1 MLKFENKEFRNLQE
15 QVLKN
20 AVDIQNILQGNNV
33 LNQFGIKVIGQINT
47 PAELPP
53 VSTFQGE
60 YGDAYAVGTSA
71 PYSLYIWTRNIDNNS
86 DGWFNIGLFP
96 QAGPQGPQGTIGET
110 GPQGE
115 RGNSVFTYNEDAPS
129 SLMTLEQMTNVGWKS
144 GDTYINA
151 LSGDVWVLQYNVSMA
166 GYNWMLRGNIR
177 GPQGV
182 QGIQGPK
189 GDTGAI
195 GPQGPQG
202 PQGDPGDI
210 IKIVDILKSTNELP
224 APTTV
229 SHTTGYLVGTAAPYH
244 LYIIVGET
252 QQTQKWFDT
261 GAFGD
266 FELVNITVP
275 LETTQG
281 TLTNDQLSILKNSPY
296 NMINLN
302 GEYFRLNDDKTDDGY
317 LIYSHIGSNN
327 IENNAISKIIRITI
341 STLRWVLT
349 EERLA
354 TYEDAVGNKKSLILT
369 DSNKTDSV
377 SYDTTVSDVELVFN
391 SSDFYSYSSEDETGK
406 RKFVVELLNPSS
418 GGGDVEEI
426 LQFKMTSVDFY
437 QYKSDKSLVKQ
448 IPDISADI
456 NDGSWQLFYNYIR
469 ENLMGMTSS
478 TLDCGAKI
486 GFFLSQS
493 GMVSEVPPKFKT
505 YITTSGVV
513 PSNIDSM
520 KIECVG
526 ASQSAAECIINMTV
540 WTRDARE
547 FELVMFNGIQGVV
560 ASDWQEKAS
569 KAYVDGLIS
578 NVNTSLD
585 TKAAITYVDGLISNV
600 NTTLETKTSK
610 EYVDGLISNVNTT
623 LDTKAS
629 IEYVDGLVGNI
640 NSVLD
645 SINGEVL

>member
-20 AVDIQNILQGNNV
+20 ANDIQNILQGNNV
-33 LNQFGIKVIGQINT
+33 LNQFGIKVIGQIDT

-96 QAGPQGPQGTIGET
+96 QAGPQGPQGIPGET
-110 GPQGE
+110 GPKGE

-151 LSGDVWVLQYNVSMA
+151 LSGDVWVLGYNTSMA
-166 GYNWMLRGNIR
+166 GYNWILKGNIR

-189 GDTGAI
+189 GDTGAT

-210 IKIVDILKSTNELP
+210 VKIVDILKSTNELP

-229 SHTTGYLVGTAAPYH
+229 SHTTGYLVGTVAPYH

-317 LIYSHIGSNN
+317 LIYSHIGANN
-327 IENNAISKIIRITI
+327 IENKAISKIIRIKI
-341 STLRWVLT
+341 STLNWVLT
-349 EERLA
+349 ENRLA
-354 TYEDAVGNKKSLILT
+354 TYNDVVGNKKSLILT
-369 DSNKTDSV
+369 DSNKSDSV
-377 SYDTTVSDVELVFN
+377 SYDTTVSDVELIFN
-391 SSDFYSYSSEDETGK
+391 SSDFYTYSLEDETGK
-406 RKFVVELLNPSS
+406 RQFVVELLNPSS

-426 LQFKMTSVDFY
+426 LQFKMTSVDFF

-448 IPDISADI
+448 IPDISLDI

-493 GMVSEVPPKFKT
+493 GMISEVPPKFKT

-513 PSNIDSM
+513 PSDIDSM

-526 ASQSAAECIINMTV
+526 ASQSAAECIINITV

-547 FELVMFNGIQGVV
+547 FELVMFNGLQGVV
-560 ASDWQEKAS
+560 VSDWQEKAS
-569 KAYVDGLIS
+569 KAYVDGLI
-578 NVNTSLD
+578 N
-585 TKAAITYVDGLISNV
+585 
-600 NTTLETKTSK
+600 
-610 EYVDGLISNVNTT
+610 NVNTT

-645 SINGEVL
+645 TINGEVL

>member
-20 AVDIQNILQGNNV
+20 ANDIQDILQGNNV
-33 LNQFGIKVIGQINT
+33 LNQFGIKVIGQIDT

-96 QAGPQGPQGTIGET
+96 QAGPQGPQGIAGET

-151 LSGDVWVLQYNVSMA
+151 LSGDVWVLGYNTSMA
-166 GYNWMLRGNIR
+166 GYNWILKGNIR

-189 GDTGAI
+189 GDI
-195 GPQGPQG
+195 GPTGPQG

-210 IKIVDILKSTNELP
+210 VKIVDILKSTNELP

-229 SHTTGYLVGTAAPYH
+229 SHTTGYLVGTVAPYH

-252 QQTQKWFDT
+252 QETQKWFDT

-275 LETTQG
+275 LDTTQG

-327 IENNAISKIIRITI
+327 IENKAISKIIRITI

-391 SSDFYSYSSEDETGK
+391 SSDFYSYSSEDETG
-406 RKFVVELLNPSS
+406 RRQFVVELLNPSS

-426 LQFKMTSVDFY
+426 LQFKMTSVDFF

-493 GMVSEVPPKFKT
+493 GSTSEVPAKFKT

-513 PSNIDSM
+513 PSDIDSM

-526 ASQSAAECIINMTV
+526 ASQSAAECIINITV

-547 FELVMFNGIQGVV
+547 FELVMFNGLQGVV
-560 ASDWQEKAS
+560 VSDWQEKAS
-569 KAYVDGLIS
+569 KAYVDGLI
-578 NVNTSLD
+578 ND
-585 TKAAITYVDGLISNV
+585 V
-600 NTTLETKTSK
+600 NTTLA
-610 EYVDGLISNVNTT
+610 
-623 LDTKAS
+623 TKAS

-645 SINGEVL
+645 TINGEVL

>member
-20 AVDIQNILQGNNV
+20 ANDIQDILHENNV
-33 LNQFGIKVIGQINT
+33 LNQFGIKVIGQIDT
-47 PAELPP
+47 PTELPP
-53 VSTFQGE
+53 TSTFQGE

-96 QAGPQGPQGTIGET
+96 QAGPQGPQGIAGET

-151 LSGDVWVLQYNVSMA
+151 LSGDVWVLGYNTSMG
-166 GYNWMLRGNIR
+166 GYNWILKGNIR

-210 IKIVDILKSTNELP
+210 VKIVDILKSTNELP

-275 LETTQG
+275 LSTTQG

-302 GEYFRLNDDKTDDGY
+302 GEYFRLNDDRTDAGY

-327 IENNAISKIIRITI
+327 IENKAISKIIRITI

-354 TYEDAVGNKKSLILT
+354 TYEDAVGNKKSLIIT

-391 SSDFYSYSSEDETGK
+391 SSDFYSYSVEEEGSNK

-448 IPDISADI
+448 IPDISLDI

-469 ENLMGMTSS
+469 EDLMGMTSS

-493 GMVSEVPPKFKT
+493 GMTSEVPAKFKT

-547 FELVMFNGIQGVV
+547 FELVMFNGISGVV

-585 TKAAITYVDGLISNV
+585 TKAAITYVDGLINDV
-600 NTTLETKTSK
+600 NTTLA
-610 EYVDGLISNVNTT
+610 
-623 LDTKAS
+623 TKAS

-640 NSVLD
+640 NTVLD
-645 SINGEVL
+645 TINGEVL

>member
-1 MLKFENKEFRNLQE
+1 M
-15 QVLKN
+15 
-20 AVDIQNILQGNNV
+20 
-33 LNQFGIKVIGQINT
+33 
-47 PAELPP
+47 
-53 VSTFQGE
+53 
-60 YGDAYAVGTSA
+60 
-71 PYSLYIWTRNIDNNS
+71 
-86 DGWFNIGLFP
+86 
-96 QAGPQGPQGTIGET
+96 AGPQGPQGIPGET
-110 GPQGE
+110 GPKGE
-115 RGNSVFTYNEDAPS
+115 RGTAILTYGEDAPS
-129 SLMTLEQMTNVGWKS
+129 SLMTLEQITSVGWKS
-144 GDTYINA
+144 GDAYVNA

-229 SHTTGYLVGTAAPYH
+229 SHTTGYLVGTTAPYH

-252 QQTQKWFDT
+252 QETQKWFDT

-513 PSNIDSM
+513 PSNIDSF

-578 NVNTSLD
+578 NINTTLD

-623 LDTKAS
+623 LATKAS
-629 IEYVDGLVGNI
+629 IEYVDELVGNI

-645 SINGEVL
+645 TINGEVL

>member
-20 AVDIQNILQGNNV
+20 ANDIQDILHENNV
-33 LNQFGIKVIGQINT
+33 LNQFGIKVIGQIDT

-53 VSTFQGE
+53 TSTFQGE

-96 QAGPQGPQGTIGET
+96 QAGPQGPQGIAGET

-129 SLMTLEQMTNVGWKS
+129 SLMTLEQMTNAGWKS

-151 LSGDVWVLQYNVSMA
+151 LSGDVWVLGYNTSMA
-166 GYNWMLRGNIR
+166 GYNWILKGNIR

-189 GDTGAI
+189 GDIGPT

-210 IKIVDILKSTNELP
+210 IKIVDILASTNELP

-252 QQTQKWFDT
+252 QETQKWFDT

-302 GEYFRLNDDKTDDGY
+302 GEYFRLNDDRTDAGY

-327 IENNAISKIIRITI
+327 IENKAISKIIRITI
-341 STLRWVLT
+341 STLNWVLT

-369 DSNKTDSV
+369 NSNKTDSV
-377 SYDTTVSDVELVFN
+377 SYDTTVSNVELVFN
-391 SSDFYSYSSEDETGK
+391 SSDFHSYSVEDETSNA
-406 RKFVVELLNPSS
+406 RKFVVELLNPTDTSA
-418 GGGDVEEI
+418 VEEI

-448 IPDISADI
+448 IPDISANI

-493 GMVSEVPPKFKT
+493 GMISEVPERFKT

-526 ASQSAAECIINMTV
+526 ASQSAAECIINITV

-560 ASDWQEKAS
+560 VSDWQEKAS
-569 KAYVDGLIS
+569 KAYVDG
-578 NVNTSLD
+578 
-585 TKAAITYVDGLISNV
+585 A
-600 NTTLETKTSK
+600 
-610 EYVDGLISNVNTT
+610 ISNVNTT
-623 LDTKAS
+623 LDTKTSKTYVDGLINDVNTTLATKAS

>member
-20 AVDIQNILQGNNV
+20 AVDIQDILHGNNV
-33 LNQFGIKVIGQINT
+33 LNQFGIKVIGQIDT

-53 VSTFQGE
+53 TSTFQGE

-96 QAGPQGPQGTIGET
+96 QAGPQGPQGLPGET

-151 LSGDVWVLQYNVSMA
+151 LSGDVWVLGYNTSMA
-166 GYNWMLRGNIR
+166 GYNWILKGNIR

-189 GDTGAI
+189 GDIGPT

-327 IENNAISKIIRITI
+327 IQNKAISKIIRITI

-354 TYEDAVGNKKSLILT
+354 TYEDAVGNKKSLVIT
-369 DSNKTDSV
+369 DSNKSDSV
-377 SYDTTVSDVELVFN
+377 SYDTTVSDVELIFN
-391 SSDFYSYSSEDETGK
+391 SSDFYSYSSENEMG
-406 RKFVVELLNPSS
+406 RRQFFVELLNPSS
-418 GGGDVEEI
+418 GGDVEEI
-426 LQFKMTSVDFY
+426 LQFKMTDTDFY
-437 QYKSDKSLVKQ
+437 QYKSDKSLVKKV
-448 IPDISADI
+448 PDISLDI

-493 GMVSEVPPKFKT
+493 GSTSIVPTKFKT

-513 PSNIDSM
+513 PSNIDSF

-526 ASQSAAECIINMTV
+526 ASQSAAECIINITV

-547 FELVMFNGIQGVV
+547 FELVMFNGISGVV

-585 TKAAITYVDGLISNV
+585 TKAAITYVDGLINDV
-600 NTTLETKTSK
+600 NTTLA
-610 EYVDGLISNVNTT
+610 
-623 LDTKAS
+623 TKAS
-629 IEYVDGLVGNI
+629 ITYVDGLVGDI

>member
-20 AVDIQNILQGNNV
+20 ANDIQDILHENNV
-33 LNQFGIKVIGQINT
+33 LNQFGIKVIGQIDT

-96 QAGPQGPQGTIGET
+96 QAGPQGPQGTVGET

-151 LSGDVWVLQYNVSMA
+151 LSGDVWVLGYNTSMA
-166 GYNWMLRGNIR
+166 GYNWILKGNIR

-189 GDTGAI
+189 GDTGAT

-229 SHTTGYLVGTAAPYH
+229 NHTTGYLVGTVAPYH
-244 LYIIVGET
+244 LYIVVGET

-281 TLTNDQLSILKNSPY
+281 TLTNDQLSILKSSPY

-302 GEYFRLNDDKTDDGY
+302 GEYFRLNDDITDSGY

-327 IENNAISKIIRITI
+327 IENKAVSKIIRIKI
-341 STLRWVLT
+341 STLNWVLT
-349 EERLA
+349 ENRLA
-354 TYEDAVGNKKSLILT
+354 TYNDVVGNKKSLILT
-369 DSNKTDSV
+369 DSNKSDSV

-391 SSDFYSYSSEDETGK
+391 STDFYSYSSEDQTG
-406 RKFVVELLNPSS
+406 RRQFFVELLNPSS

-448 IPDISADI
+448 IPDISLDI

-469 ENLMGMTSS
+469 ENLMGMTST

-493 GMVSEVPPKFKT
+493 GMTSEVPAKFKT

-526 ASQSAAECIINMTV
+526 ASQSAAECIINITV

-578 NVNTSLD
+578 NVNTTLD
-585 TKAAITYVDGLISNV
+585 TKANSADVY
-600 NTTLETKTSK
+600 TKTEVYTKSEVDSK
-610 EYVDGLISNVNTT
+610 

-629 IEYVDGLVGNI
+629 ITYVDGLVGNI

-645 SINGEVL
+645 TINGEVL

>member
-20 AVDIQNILQGNNV
+20 ANDIQDILHENNV
-33 LNQFGIKVIGQINT
+33 LNQFGIKVIGQIDT

-53 VSTFQGE
+53 TSTFQGE

-96 QAGPQGPQGTIGET
+96 QAGPQGPQGTVGET

-151 LSGDVWVLQYNVSMA
+151 LSGDVWVLGYNTSMA
-166 GYNWMLRGNIR
+166 GYNWILKGNIR

-189 GDTGAI
+189 GDTGAT

-210 IKIVDILKSTNELP
+210 VKIVDILKSANELP

-229 SHTTGYLVGTAAPYH
+229 SHTTGYLVGTVAPYH

-302 GEYFRLNDDKTDDGY
+302 GEYFRLNDDITDSGY
-317 LIYSHIGSNN
+317 LIYSHIGANN
-327 IENNAISKIIRITI
+327 IENKAVSKIIRITI

-349 EERLA
+349 ENRLA
-354 TYEDAVGNKKSLILT
+354 TYNDVVGNKKSLILT
-369 DSNKTDSV
+369 DSNKSDSV
-377 SYDTTVSDVELVFN
+377 SYDTTVSDVELIFN
-391 SSDFYSYSSEDETGK
+391 SSDFYSYSSEDETG
-406 RKFVVELLNPSS
+406 RRQFVVELLNPSS

-437 QYKSDKSLVKQ
+437 QYKSDKTLVKQ
-448 IPDISADI
+448 IPDISVGL
-456 NDGSWQLFYNYIR
+456 NDGNWQLFYNYIR
-469 ENLMGMTSS
+469 EDLMGMTST

-493 GMVSEVPPKFKT
+493 GMTSEVPAKFKT

-526 ASQSAAECIINMTV
+526 ASQSAAECIINITV

-547 FELVMFNGIQGVV
+547 FELVMFNGISGVV

-569 KAYVDGLIS
+569 KAYVDGL
-578 NVNTSLD
+578 
-585 TKAAITYVDGLISNV
+585 
-600 NTTLETKTSK
+600 
-610 EYVDGLISNVNTT
+610 
-623 LDTKAS
+623 
-629 IEYVDGLVGNI
+629 VGNI
-640 NSVLD
+640 NTVLD
-645 SINGEVL
+645 TINGEVL

>member
-1 MLKFENKEFRNLQE
+1 
-15 QVLKN
+15 
-20 AVDIQNILQGNNV
+20 
-33 LNQFGIKVIGQINT
+33 
-47 PAELPP
+47 
-53 VSTFQGE
+53 
-60 YGDAYAVGTSA
+60 
-71 PYSLYIWTRNIDNNS
+71 
-86 DGWFNIGLFP
+86 
-96 QAGPQGPQGTIGET
+96 
-110 GPQGE
+110 
-115 RGNSVFTYNEDAPS
+115 
-129 SLMTLEQMTNVGWKS
+129 
-144 GDTYINA
+144 
-151 LSGDVWVLQYNVSMA
+151 
-166 GYNWMLRGNIR
+166 
-177 GPQGV
+177 
-182 QGIQGPK
+182 
-189 GDTGAI
+189 
-195 GPQGPQG
+195 
-202 PQGDPGDI
+202 
-210 IKIVDILKSTNELP
+210 
-224 APTTV
+224 
-229 SHTTGYLVGTAAPYH
+229 
-244 LYIIVGET
+244 
-252 QQTQKWFDT
+252 
-261 GAFGD
+261 
-266 FELVNITVP
+266 
-275 LETTQG
+275 
-281 TLTNDQLSILKNSPY
+281 
-296 NMINLN
+296 MINLN

-327 IENNAISKIIRITI
+327 IENKAISKIIRITI

-354 TYEDAVGNKKSLILT
+354 TYEDAVGNKKSLIIT

-406 RKFVVELLNPSS
+406 RQFVVELLNPSS

-448 IPDISADI
+448 IPDISLDI
-456 NDGSWQLFYNYIR
+456 NDGNWQLFYNYIR

-493 GMVSEVPPKFKT
+493 GMISEVPPKFKT

-513 PSNIDSM
+513 PSNIDSF

-526 ASQSAAECIINMTV
+526 ASQSAAECIINITV

-560 ASDWQEKAS
+560 VSDWQEKAS

-578 NVNTSLD
+578 NVNTTLD
-585 TKAAITYVDGLISNV
+585 TKAAITYVDGLINGV

-645 SINGEVL
+645 TINGEVL

>member
-33 LNQFGIKVIGQINT
+33 LNQFGIKVIGQIDT

-96 QAGPQGPQGTIGET
+96 QAGPQGPQGTAGET

-151 LSGDVWVLQYNVSMA
+151 LSGDVWVLGYNTSMA
-166 GYNWMLRGNIR
+166 GYNWILKGNIR

-189 GDTGAI
+189 GDIGLT

-210 IKIVDILKSTNELP
+210 IKIVDYLKSTSELP

-229 SHTTGYLVGTAAPYH
+229 SHTTGYLVGTTAPYH

-327 IENNAISKIIRITI
+327 IENKAISKIIRITI

-354 TYEDAVGNKKSLILT
+354 TYEDAVGNKKSLIIT
-369 DSNKTDSV
+369 DSKKTDSV

-391 SSDFYSYSSEDETGK
+391 SSDFYSYSSEDATGK
-406 RKFVVELLNPSS
+406 RQFFVELLNPSS

-448 IPDISADI
+448 IPDISSDI
-456 NDGSWQLFYNYIR
+456 NSGSWQLFYNYIR

-493 GMVSEVPPKFKT
+493 GMISEVPPKFKT

-569 KAYVDGLIS
+569 KAYVDGLI
-578 NVNTSLD
+578 ND
-585 TKAAITYVDGLISNV
+585 V
-600 NTTLETKTSK
+600 NTTL
-610 EYVDGLISNVNTT
+610 N
-623 LDTKAS
+623 TKAS
-629 IEYVDGLVGNI
+629 TEYVDGLVGDI

>member
-53 VSTFQGE
+53 TSTFQGE

-151 LSGDVWVLQYNVSMA
+151 LSGDVWVLGYNTSMA
-166 GYNWMLRGNIR
+166 GYNWILKGNIR

-189 GDTGAI
+189 GDIGPT

-210 IKIVDILKSTNELP
+210 IKIVDYLKSTSELP

-229 SHTTGYLVGTAAPYH
+229 SHTTGYLVGTTAPYH

-252 QQTQKWFDT
+252 QETQKWFDT

-281 TLTNDQLSILKNSPY
+281 TLTNDQLSILKSSPY

-406 RKFVVELLNPSS
+406 RQFVVELLNPSS

-437 QYKSDKSLVKQ
+437 QYKSDKSLVKR
-448 IPDISADI
+448 IPDISSDI
-456 NDGSWQLFYNYIR
+456 NSGSWQLFYNYIR

-493 GMVSEVPPKFKT
+493 GSTSEVPPKFKT

-560 ASDWQEKAS
+560 VSDWQEKAS

-578 NVNTSLD
+578 NVNTTLD
-585 TKAAITYVDGLISNV
+585 TKTSKTYVDGLINDV
-600 NTTLETKTSK
+600 NTTLA
-610 EYVDGLISNVNTT
+610 
-623 LDTKAS
+623 TKAS

-645 SINGEVL
+645 TINGEVL

>member
-20 AVDIQNILQGNNV
+20 ANDIQDILHENNV
-33 LNQFGIKVIGQINT
+33 LNQFGIKVIGQIDT

-53 VSTFQGE
+53 TSTFQGE

-96 QAGPQGPQGTIGET
+96 QAGPQGPQGIAGET

-151 LSGDVWVLQYNVSMA
+151 LSGDVWVLGYNTSMA
-166 GYNWMLRGNIR
+166 GYNWILKGNIR

-189 GDTGAI
+189 GDIGPT

-210 IKIVDILKSTNELP
+210 VKIVDILKSTNELP

-229 SHTTGYLVGTAAPYH
+229 SHTTGYLVGTVAPYH

-281 TLTNDQLSILKNSPY
+281 TLTNDQLAILKNSPY

-317 LIYSHIGSNN
+317 LIYSHIGANN
-327 IENNAISKIIRITI
+327 IENKAISKIIRIKI
-341 STLRWVLT
+341 STLNWVLT
-349 EERLA
+349 ENRLA
-354 TYEDAVGNKKSLILT
+354 TYNDVVGNKKSLILT
-369 DSNKTDSV
+369 DSNKSDSV
-377 SYDTTVSDVELVFN
+377 SYDTTVSDVELIFN

-406 RKFVVELLNPSS
+406 RQFVVELLNPSS

-469 ENLMGMTSS
+469 ENLMGMTST

-493 GMVSEVPPKFKT
+493 GMISEVPPKFKT

-526 ASQSAAECIINMTV
+526 ASQSAAECIINITV

-547 FELVMFNGIQGVV
+547 FELVMFNALSGVV
-560 ASDWQEKAS
+560 VSDWQEKAS
-569 KAYVDGLIS
+569 KAYVDG
-578 NVNTSLD
+578 
-585 TKAAITYVDGLISNV
+585 AISNV
-600 NTTLETKTSK
+600 NTTLETKANIADVYTKTEVYTKSEVDSK
-610 EYVDGLISNVNTT
+610 

-629 IEYVDGLVGNI
+629 ITYVDGLVGNI
-640 NSVLD
+640 NTVLD
-645 SINGEVL
+645 TINGEVL

>member
-20 AVDIQNILQGNNV
+20 AVDIQEILQGHNV
-33 LNQFGIKVIGQINT
+33 LNQFGIKVIGQIDT

-60 YGDAYAVGTSA
+60 YGDAYAVGTST
-71 PYSLYIWTRNIDNNS
+71 PYTLYIWTRNIDNNNN
-86 DGWFNIGLFP
+86 DGWFNIGVFP
-96 QAGPQGPQGTIGET
+96 MAGPQGPQGIPGET

-115 RGNSVFTYNEDAPS
+115 RGTAILTYGEDAPS
-129 SLMTLEQMTNVGWKS
+129 SLMTLEQITNAGWKS
-144 GDTYINA
+144 GDAYVNA

-189 GDTGAI
+189 GDIGPT

-296 NMINLN
+296 NMMNLN

-448 IPDISADI
+448 IPDISSDI
-456 NDGSWQLFYNYIR
+456 NSGSWQLFYNYIR

-493 GMVSEVPPKFKT
+493 GMTSEVPAKFKT

-526 ASQSAAECIINMTV
+526 ASQSAAECIINITV

-560 ASDWQEKAS
+560 VSDWQEKAS

-578 NVNTSLD
+578 NVNTILD

-600 NTTLETKTSK
+600 NTTLA
-610 EYVDGLISNVNTT
+610 
-623 LDTKAS
+623 TKAS
-629 IEYVDGLVGNI
+629 TEYVDGLVGNI

-645 SINGEVL
+645 TINGEVL